1 MYLLLTDETNLRP
14 ERNAKF
20 FAYGGLIIPLEK
32 LSILDSK
39 IAYIRSRA
47 GFRPAD
53 EFKFATPTRPQYVTQ
68 EGHTEAKRQVVALCL
83 EHECRFIV
91 HVIHHDI
98 IRNQDKDQQVQW
110 AADYVIGRFNHFLR
124 EANANGICIVDNLP
138 VRKQWKYLSEK
149 FSQGLTLSTGTTV
162 RLDRIKLFAATSINA
177 SHVSSAMDIVLGSFR
192 YCINNPG
199 NIAAARSMM
208 EKVVR
213 MMWYQ
218 QIGDT
223 LYVQNRGLIIRP
235 KKLEEN
241 YPTFKPDYDEMLNNI
256 KGLLKKTLPEEHAA
270 Q

>member
-1 MYLLLTDETNLRP
+1 
-14 ERNAKF
+14 
-20 FAYGGLIIPLEK
+20 
-32 LSILDSK
+32 
-39 IAYIRSRA
+39 
-47 GFRPAD
+47 
-53 EFKFATPTRPQYVTQ
+53 
-68 EGHTEAKRQVVALCL
+68 
-83 EHECRFIV
+83 
-91 HVIHHDI
+91 
-98 IRNQDKDQQVQW
+98 
-110 AADYVIGRFNHFLR
+110 
-124 EANANGICIVDNLP
+124 
-138 VRKQWKYLSEK
+138 
-149 FSQGLTLSTGTTV
+149 
-162 RLDRIKLFAATSINA
+162 
-177 SHVSSAMDIVLGSFR
+177 MDIVLGSFR